1 MSDAFKIF
9 VSRLRDGQK
18 EIIDESF
25 SPTFL
30 EVHEEELAFSVPVEV
45 HGEAELAQDTLVLRL
60 DIVTEAT
67 MPCAICNQ
75 DVQVKLEIADGCYT
89 VPVAE
94 IKGDVFN
101 LKGILREAILLE
113 LPSRAECCQ
122 GNCPE
127 REVLSK
133 YFSRS

>member
-18 EIIDESF
+18 ESIEESF
-25 SPTFL
+25 SPAFL
-30 EVHEEELAFSVPVEV
+30 DIHEQELAFSVPVV
-45 HGEAELAQDTLVLRL
+45 VQGEAELAQDTLVLRL
-60 DIVTEAT
+60 NIETEAT
-67 MPCAICNQ
+67 LPCAICNQ
-75 DVQVKLEIADGCYT
+75 DVQVKLEIADSCYP

-101 LKGILREAILLE
+101 LKGVLREAILLE
-113 LPSRAECCQ
+113 LPYRAECKQ
-122 GNCPE
+122 GKCPE